1 MTLKSYLKIGLLA
14 GAMVAPALGL
24 AKAKAPENYDS
35 YLFVYFPSNQ
45 DENLFEDRGE
55 ANFSQGV
62 KETSFSLPAEG
73 V

>member
-45 DENLFEDRGE
+45 DENLYYAIGTDGF
-55 ANFSQGV
+55 NF
-62 KETSFSLPAEG
+62 TPL
-73 V
+73 